1 VDPAPVSGP
10 LPGVRG
16 RLQALGEAVGNQR
29 HLLAVRDG
37 VIGALP
43 LILVGSFF
51 LLLAQP
57 PSVRL
62 QHWVAPYA
70 ATLLLPYRMLGGL
83 IGLYVTFGTAHALA
97 KRYGL
102 DAPAAGLVALASYLV
117 AAMPGG
123 IVGPP
128 SLPLAR
134 VGPGGLFAGLVIAI
148 ASVEV
153 TRLLAK
159 GRLTLRL
166 PSSAPE
172 VVVRSFAS
180 LIPCFVSVVTT
191 FLVVHVLR
199 VDLVMLLEALAAPL
213 LGATGSLWAVLS
225 ICGLDSGLWLLGVH
239 AAAVTAPIRPL
250 WEAMLVQNMEAVVH
264 GAAIPHIATQP
275 FYLWFIWQG
284 GSGALL
290 ALALLLVFAK
300 SAQLKSVGRL
310 GLLPALCNVNE
321 PLLFGVPV
329 VLNPALAIPFVLAPL
344 LCGTVAYTA
353 CALHWV
359 RPPYL
364 EVPWTL
370 PAPLGA
376 LLATGGDWRALVLEL
391 GNLALAMGLYWPFL
405 RRYDLRLLAQEEAAA
420 RLGPGPTGAPGEP
433 AAVPLSL
440 GGTGS

>member
-1 VDPAPVSGP
+1 VSAVPPALPAPSP
-10 LPGVRG
+10 DPSESFRA
-16 RLQALGEAVGNQR
+16 RLQTWGEAVGNQR

-43 LILVGSFF
+43 LVLVGSFF

-57 PSVRL
+57 PSARL
-62 QHWVAPYA
+62 QAWVAPYA

-97 KRYGL
+97 KTYRL

-117 AAMPGG
+117 AAMPAGLA
-123 IVGPP
+123 GPP
-128 SLPLAR
+128 ALPLAR
-134 VGPGGLFAGLVIAI
+134 VGPGGLFAGLLIAI
-148 ASVEV
+148 LSVEL
-153 TRLLAK
+153 TRLLAQ

-172 VVVRSFAS
+172 VVVRSFAA
-180 LIPCFVSVVTT
+180 LIPCFLSVVGT
-191 FLVVHVLR
+191 FLLVHVLR
-199 VDLVMLLEALAAPL
+199 VDLVSLLEALAAPL
-213 LGATGSLWAVLS
+213 LGATGSLAAVLT
-225 ICGLDSGLWLLGVH
+225 IVGLDSGLWLLGVH
-239 AAAVTAPIRPL
+239 AAAITAPIRPL

-264 GAAIPHIATQP
+264 GAAPLHIATQP
-275 FYLWFIWQG
+275 FYLWFVWQG

-290 ALALLLVFAK
+290 ALALLLVFAR

-329 VLNPALAIPFVLAPL
+329 VLNPALALPFVVAPL
-344 LCGTVAYTA
+344 VCGAVAYAA
-353 CALHWV
+353 CALHFV

-376 LLATGGDWRALVLEL
+376 LLATGGDWRALLLEL
-391 GNLALAMGLYWPFL
+391 GNLALAMGIYWPFL
-405 RRYDLRLLAQEEAAA
+405 RRYDARLLAEEASAA
-420 RLGPGPTGAPGEP
+420 QATASPGAE
-433 AAVPLSL
+433 SL
-440 GGTGS
+440 